1 MEAFKK
7 QFSKDYWQYLLGK
20 QQEIKK
26 IDKQIDEFFKQIL
39 LLAKSGKRL
48 RPYFCYLGYIGFGGK
63 DKKLIIK
70 IGIALE
76 LLHLFALIH
85 DDIMDK
91 AKTRRGLD
99 TIQNFILKKTRDKHF
114 SVSVALLAGDLV
126 FSLATDLM
134 PQNIYWQKLKQE
146 LMVGQYLDIKT
157 TIKKN
162 LEEKEILKIMELKTA
177 SYTVLRPLQIGA
189 YLAGAAKT
197 EIEKLVD
204 FALAAGVAFQI
215 QDDIQGID
223 ELNELN
229 LARLKGVDYCQKLA
243 QDLISQAKKSLKNV
257 KMDKSVKEI
266 LCQTADYLI
275 ARKN

>member
-7 QFSKDYWQYLLGK
+7 QFNEYYWQYLLAK

-26 IDKQIDEFFKQIL
+26 IDKQADEFYKQIL

-48 RPYFCYLGYIGFGGK
+48 RPYFCYLGYSGFGGK
-63 DKKLIIK
+63 DKKLIMNSAM
-70 IGIALE
+70 ALE
-76 LLHLFALIH
+76 VLHLFALVH

-99 TIQNFILKKTRDKHF
+99 TVQNFIFKKTHDKHF
-114 SVSVALLAGDLV
+114 SLSVALLAGDLI
-126 FSLATDLM
+126 FSFSQDLIA
-134 PQNIYWQKLKQE
+134 QNIYWQKLKQE

-162 LEEKEILKIMELKTA
+162 LEEKGILRIMELKTA

-197 EIEKLVD
+197 DIEKLAD
-204 FALAAGVAFQI
+204 FALPAGVAFQI

-229 LARLKGVDYCQKLA
+229 LARLKGMDYCQKLS
-243 QDLISQAKKSLKNV
+243 QDLITKAKKSLLNV
-257 KMDKSVKEI
+257 KINKSVKKV